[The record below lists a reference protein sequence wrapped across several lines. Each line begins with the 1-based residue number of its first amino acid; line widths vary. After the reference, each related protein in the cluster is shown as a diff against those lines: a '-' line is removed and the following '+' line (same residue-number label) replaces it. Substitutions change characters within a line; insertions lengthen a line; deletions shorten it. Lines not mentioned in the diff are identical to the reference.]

1 MESSPKNTEN
11 NTDVDNPETVT
22 ETEEKDH
29 EQNNDDNQKEI
40 EKTKSENTFIKDEEK
55 DMKMDMAEE
64 YEAYNLC
71 RKARQITTPSC
82 CLISVFQSKKSR
94 KLEAF
99 YLYNKAGIKYKSCK
113 NWKKAGECFEE
124 CADIKTELNE
134 SPLDSYR
141 ESYFCYEQCEDKE
154 DNNDVGNKD
163 SNRLFNTILQ
173 YLTTKG
179 EFYEAAKLCEEIA
192 EKNEEKK
199 KFNDAINFY
208 SKAAEYYSNDNKHNS
223 KKNNCFLKYAELL
236 FMYDDTKEKEK
247 VPEILEK
254 VAKEYLKAPLTKYA
268 AKEVFGKVLLII
280 IFNSKEISEADI
292 YLNKYKE
299 TDETFEES
307 SICALCKGVIEAYE
321 EKNYEKLKK
330 SIKDYKSIC
339 DVDNFMADIF
349 TKLLEKLKKN
359 ENNDEDLK

>member
-163 SNRLFNTILQ
+163 SNRLFNTTLQ
-173 YLTTKG
+173 YLTTRENFMKQQN
-179 EFYEAAKLCEEIA
+179 YVRKLLKKMKKR
-192 EKNEEKK
+192 KN
-199 KFNDAINFY
+199 
-208 SKAAEYYSNDNKHNS
+208 
-223 KKNNCFLKYAELL
+223 L
-236 FMYDDTKEKEK
+236 MM
-247 VPEILEK
+247 
-254 VAKEYLKAPLTKYA
+254 
-268 AKEVFGKVLLII
+268 LLIFILKRRNI
-280 IFNSKEISEADI
+280 IQMIINII
-292 YLNKYKE
+292 
-299 TDETFEES
+299 
-307 SICALCKGVIEAYE
+307 V
-321 EKNYEKLKK
+321 KK
-330 SIKDYKSIC
+330 II
-339 DVDNFMADIF
+339 VF
-349 TKLLEKLKKN
+349 
-359 ENNDEDLK
+359 